1 MTGETAV
8 GSKGTAGKDGWAPSR
23 IAIIG
28 AGSWGTALAMIAAR
42 NKHQVKL
49 WAREPE
55 VALEINRAHKNP
67 YYLADFDLDEGIHA
81 TTSVEETIEDADF
94 VLLVVPSHAMR
105 ETVAQLLPHLRSE
118 MVLVSAAKGVENITL
133 MRMEEVVNDVLRES
147 FAPRYVALSGPSFAR
162 EVAKGD
168 PTAIVA
174 ASRNREWSEL
184 IQQSL
189 SSSFFRVYTNT
200 DVVGVELGSAVKNV
214 VAIAAG
220 VVRGLGFGTNAVAAI
235 ITRGLAE
242 MTRLALAQGAR
253 VETLAGLAGLG
264 DLVLTCTG
272 ELSRNRR
279 VGVEL
284 GRGRKLS
291 DIVGEM
297 REVAEGVKT
306 TRSIYEL
313 GRRLRIEMP
322 ITASIYALLY
332 EDKPALEAA
341 NELMGRPLKRE

>member
-1 MTGETAV
+1 MSDEAA
-8 GSKGTAGKDGWAPSR
+8 AGIKR
-23 IAIIG
+23 IAVIG
-28 AGSWGTALAMIAAR
+28 AGSWGTALAMVAAR
-42 NKHQVKL
+42 NQHHVRL

-55 VALEINRAHKNP
+55 VANSINQAHRNPLYLSEVNLENISATTIIEEAIDG
-67 YYLADFDLDEGIHA
+67 ADFA
-81 TTSVEETIEDADF
+81 
-94 VLLVVPSHAMR
+94 LLVVPSHAMR
-105 ETVAQLLPHLRSE
+105 EIISRLRPFLSSDV
-118 MVLVSAAKGVENITL
+118 VLVGAAKGVENSTL
-133 MRMEEVVNDVLRES
+133 MRMEEVVTDVLRES
-147 FAPRYVALSGPSFAR
+147 FEPRYVALSGPSFAR
-162 EVAKGD
+162 EVAEGD

-174 ASRNREWSEL
+174 ASRDRESSEL
-184 IQQSL
+184 VQRSL
-189 SSSFFRVYTNT
+189 SSSVFRIYTNT
-200 DVVGVELGSAVKNV
+200 DVVGVELGGAVKNV

-242 MTRLALAQGAR
+242 MTRLALAEGAR
-253 VETLAGLAGLG
+253 VETMAGLAGLG

-272 ELSRNRR
+272 ELSRNRY

-284 GRGRKLS
+284 GRGRKLEE
-291 DIVGEM
+291 ILGEM

-313 GRRLRIEMP
+313 GRRLGIEMP

-332 EDKPALEAA
+332 EDKPALDAA

>member
-1 MTGETAV
+1 MSAEAHGDTR
-8 GSKGTAGKDGWAPSR
+8 R
-23 IAIIG
+23 IAVIG
-28 AGSWGTALAMIAAR
+28 AGSWGTALAMVAAR
-42 NKHQVKL
+42 NRHQVNL

-55 VALEINRAHKNP
+55 VAAGINESHRNPLYLSDVDLKSVRATV
-67 YYLADFDLDEGIHA
+67 DLQGA
-81 TTSVEETIEDADF
+81 VSGADF

-105 ETVAQLLPHLRSE
+105 EIILRLRPSLNKDT
-118 MVLVSAAKGVENITL
+118 VLVSAAKGVENSTL
-133 MRMEEVVNDVLRES
+133 MRMEEVAADALRGS
-147 FAPRYVALSGPSFAR
+147 FEPRYVALSGPSFAR
-162 EVAKGD
+162 EVAEGD

-174 ASRNREWSEL
+174 ASSDRDASEL
-184 IQQSL
+184 VQRAL

-200 DVVGVELGSAVKNV
+200 DVVGVELGGAVKNV

-242 MTRLALAQGAR
+242 MTRLALAKGAR
-253 VETLAGLAGLG
+253 VETMAGLAGLG

-272 ELSRNRR
+272 ELSRNRH

-284 GRGRKLS
+284 GRGRTLEE
-291 DIVGEM
+291 ILGEM

-306 TRSIYEL
+306 TRSIHEL
-313 GRRLRIEMP
+313 GQRLGIEMP
-322 ITASIYALLY
+322 ITESIYALLY
-332 EDKPALEAA
+332 EDKPALDAA

>member
-1 MTGETAV
+1 MAGPASLNENQPLAV
-8 GSKGTAGKDGWAPSR
+8 
-23 IAIIG
+23 IG
-28 AGSWGTALAMIAAR
+28 AGSWGTALAIVAAR
-42 NKHQVKL
+42 NGHEVTL

-55 VALEINRAHKNP
+55 VVSRITADRRNPFYLSDCELPENVRATSSLEEALRGASSI
-67 YYLADFDLDEGIHA
+67 LI
-81 TTSVEETIEDADF
+81 
-94 VLLVVPSHAMR
+94 VVPSHAFREMMEQMR
-105 ETVAQLLPHLRSE
+105 PFINSD
-118 MVLVSAAKGVENITL
+118 MMIVSATKGVENKTL
-133 MRMEEVVNDVLRES
+133 MRMDEVVADVLRDRFEAR
-147 FAPRYVALSGPSFAR
+147 FVALSGPSFAR

-174 ASRNREWSEL
+174 ASRDLRLSEAAQKQL
-184 IQQSL
+184 G
-189 SSSFFRVYTNT
+189 SSVFRVYTNE
-200 DVVGVELGSAVKNV
+200 DVIGVELGGAVKNV
-214 VAIAAG
+214 VAIASG

-253 VETLAGLAGLG
+253 AETMAGLAGLG

-272 ELSRNRR
+272 ELSRNRF
-279 VGVEL
+279 VGIEL

-291 DIVGEM
+291 DILGEM

-306 TRSIYEL
+306 TRAIYEL
-313 GRRLRIEMP
+313 GQRLNIEMP

>member
-1 MTGETAV
+1 MSADSTSHDSKQVAV
-8 GSKGTAGKDGWAPSR
+8 
-23 IAIIG
+23 IG
-28 AGSWGTALAMIAAR
+28 AGSWGTALALVAAR
-42 NKHQVKL
+42 NKHRVRL
-49 WAREPE
+49 WARERE
-55 VALEINRAHKNP
+55 VA
-67 YYLADFDLDEGIHA
+67 EGINAAHTNPFYLSDIELPENIRA
-81 TTSVEETIEDADF
+81 TTSLEEAVEGAEF

-105 ETVAQLLPHLRSE
+105 EMVSRLSPLLARE
-118 MVLVSAAKGVENITL
+118 TVLVSAAKGVENDTL
-133 MRMEEVVNDVLRES
+133 MRMEEVVTDVLGGR
-147 FAPRYVALSGPSFAR
+147 FTPRYVALSGPSFAR

-174 ASRNREWSEL
+174 ASRERESSEL
-184 IQQSL
+184 IQRSL
-189 SSSFFRVYTNT
+189 SSGVFRIYTNT
-200 DVVGVELGSAVKNV
+200 DVVGVELGGAVKNV

-242 MTRLALAQGAR
+242 MTRLALAEGAR

-279 VGVEL
+279 VGIEL
-284 GRGRKLS
+284 GRGRKLV
-291 DIVGEM
+291 DILGEM

-306 TRSIYEL
+306 TKSIYEL
-313 GRRLRIEMP
+313 GRRLNIEMP

-332 EDKPALEAA
+332 KDKPALDAA

>member
-1 MTGETAV
+1 MTSAHKRRVAV
-8 GSKGTAGKDGWAPSR
+8 
-23 IAIIG
+23 IG
-28 AGSWGTALAMIAAR
+28 AGSWGTALALVAAR
-42 NKHQVKL
+42 NQHQVSL
-49 WAREPE
+49 WARESE
-55 VALEINRAHKNP
+55 VAKEINRTRRNP
-67 YYLADFDLDEGIHA
+67 FYLSEFDLPDNIRA
-81 TTSVEETIEDADF
+81 TTVVEDAVRDATF
-94 VLLVVPSHAMR
+94 VVLVVPSHAMR
-105 ETVAQLLPHLRSE
+105 EMTECLRPHLRGE
-118 MVLVSAAKGVENITL
+118 MVLVSAAKGVENNSL
-133 MRMEEVVNDVLRES
+133 MRMEEVVGAVLQGTFE
-147 FAPRYVALSGPSFAR
+147 PRYVALSGPSFAL

-168 PTAIVA
+168 PTAVVA
-174 ASRNREWSEL
+174 ASRDGEAGEM
-184 IQQSL
+184 IQRSL
-189 SSSFFRVYTNT
+189 SSGSFRIYTNT
-200 DVVGVELGSAVKNV
+200 DVIGVELGGAVKNV

-242 MTRLALAQGAR
+242 ITRLALAQGAR
-253 VETLAGLAGLG
+253 AETMAGLAGLG

-279 VGVEL
+279 VGIEL

-291 DIVGEM
+291 EILGEM

-313 GRRLRIEMP
+313 GQRLKIEMP

-332 EDKPALEAA
+332 EDKPAVEAA

>member
-1 MTGETAV
+1 MTSEAATPA
-8 GSKGTAGKDGWAPSR
+8 SAR
-23 IAIIG
+23 IAVIG
-28 AGSWGTALAMIAAR
+28 AGSWGTALALVAAR
-42 NKHQVKL
+42 NQHRVSL

-55 VALEINRAHKNP
+55 VAAGINKTRKNP
-67 YYLADFDLDEGIHA
+67 FYLSDFELPENIRA
-81 TTSVEETIEDADF
+81 TTDLAEAVQGVSFA
-94 VLLVVPSHAMR
+94 LLVVPSHAMR
-105 ETVAQLLPHLRSE
+105 ETVTRLQPFLNSE
-118 MVLVSAAKGVENITL
+118 VVIVSAAKGVENTTL
-133 MRMEEVVNDVLRES
+133 MRMEEVVADVLRES
-147 FAPRYVALSGPSFAR
+147 FEPRYVALSGPSFAR

-168 PTAIVA
+168 PTAVVA
-174 ASRNREWSEL
+174 ASRNRESSEL
-184 IQQSL
+184 IQRSL
-189 SSSFFRVYTNT
+189 SSSFFRIYTNT
-200 DVVGVELGSAVKNV
+200 DVTGVELGGAVKNV

-253 VETLAGLAGLG
+253 GETMAGLAGLG

-272 ELSRNRR
+272 ELSRNRY

-291 DIVGEM
+291 EILSEM

-306 TRSIYEL
+306 TKSIYEL
-313 GRRLRIEMP
+313 GRRLGIEMP
-322 ITASIYALLY
+322 ITLSIYALLY